1 MNQEP
6 DLGEQALDKATEVVL
21 SSQLDE
27 VENLEVDI
35 RTNPLQIVQG
45 KVDSVNINGQGLVI
59 KQDLR
64 AESVKVQTNA
74 VSINPL
80 KVVTGEI
87 ELEQPA
93 QAQAQVLITEADL
106 NRALQSTYLR
116 EKLKQLAIEVD
127 GKTIP
132 IEIHH
137 INLQLLEANQID
149 ISATIRSGEKEASE
163 FQAVVQPVLKDNGQ
177 RIELEILS
185 AKGQGLSLKFLSA
198 LFQKVVELLDFRNFE
213 LGGMSLHL
221 NELETYEGKLSL
233 QANTTIEKLPSKA
246 E

>member
-1 MNQEP
+1 M
-6 DLGEQALDKATEVVL
+6 
-21 SSQLDE
+21 
-27 VENLEVDI
+27 
-35 RTNPLQIVQG
+35 
-45 KVDSVNINGQGLVI
+45 
-59 KQDLR
+59 
-64 AESVKVQTNA
+64 
-74 VSINPL
+74 
-80 KVVTGEI
+80 
-87 ELEQPA
+87 
-93 QAQAQVLITEADL
+93 
-106 NRALQSTYLR
+106 
-116 EKLKQLAIEVD
+116 
-127 GKTIP
+127 
-132 IEIHH
+132 
-137 INLQLLEANQID
+137 LEANQID

-213 LGGMSLHL
+213 LGGMSLQL